1 VNETQKRI
9 VSWYEAQGLSSVLF
23 NTPQDRYVQQR
34 PPIVSP
40 SSLLVQAKKPAAK
53 DHPAWACNTLEQLR
67 EVMMSFTGCGLKDFA
82 QNTVF
87 ADGNPKAAVMLVG
100 EAPGADED
108 KQGLPFVGQS
118 GQLLD
123 KGFAAIG
130 LDRTRVY
137 ISNIIPWRPPGNR
150 PPTTAEVAAC
160 QPFIERHI
168 ELVAPKI
175 LIFVGGVAAKTLLNT
190 ADGIT
195 RLRGKWIKYS
205 PPKSGNLV
213 IQAMPI
219 YHPAYLL
226 RSPGQKSVFWQDL
239 LLIEQ
244 KIQGIF

>member
-1 VNETQKRI
+1 MSETQKRVI
-9 VSWYEAQGLSSVLF
+9 SWYKTQGIHSVLLE
-23 NTPQDRYVQQR
+23 TPQNRYIQDSKV
-34 PPIVSP
+34 VVENTTM
-40 SSLLVQAKKPAAK
+40 LLQTKKTAAK
-53 DHPAWACNTLEQLR
+53 EHPAWACNTLEELYQA
-67 EVMMSFTGCGLKDFA
+67 MTSFKGCGLKDFA

-87 ADGNPKAAVMLVG
+87 ADGNPKASVMLVG

-130 LDRTRVY
+130 LDRQQVY

-175 LIFVGGVAAKTLLNT
+175 LIFVGGVSAKTLLNT

-195 RLRGKWIKYS
+195 RLRGKWINYKPRNS
-205 PPKSGNLV
+205 SDLH

-239 LLIEQ
+239 LTIEK
-244 KIQGIF
+244 KIKEI